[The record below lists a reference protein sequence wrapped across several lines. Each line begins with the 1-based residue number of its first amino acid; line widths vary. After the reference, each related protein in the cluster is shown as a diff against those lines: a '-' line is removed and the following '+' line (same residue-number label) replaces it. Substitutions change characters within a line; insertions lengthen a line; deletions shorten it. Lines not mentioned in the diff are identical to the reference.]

1 MADLTIDRT
10 LVDRS
15 DGPTLFVVAGR
26 CEDTDFATDPHQHSR
41 GQLFGSLQGLLS
53 VGLDSGVWV
62 VPAIHAVW
70 LPPHQAH
77 WARSHGPFHGWSAFI
92 TEALCADLPAQP
104 CTLRVSGLLREA
116 VLRASAWPLVPLTGA
131 QAHLA
136 AVILDEIRN
145 LPVESFGLPMPQE
158 PRLQRIARAL
168 IDDPSDARDLEQWA
182 DWGAVSSR
190 TLSRRFV
197 TETGFN
203 FSTWRQRARL
213 LRALER
219 LADGAQVTTIALEL
233 GYSTPTA
240 FINLFRR
247 AFGAVSYTHLT
258 LPTILLV

>member
-1 MADLTIDRT
+1 
-10 LVDRS
+10 
-15 DGPTLFVVAGR
+15 
-26 CEDTDFATDPHQHSR
+26 
-41 GQLFGSLQGLLS
+41 
-53 VGLDSGVWV
+53 
-62 VPAIHAVW
+62 
-70 LPPHQAH
+70 
-77 WARSHGPFHGWSAFI
+77 
-92 TEALCADLPAQP
+92 
-104 CTLRVSGLLREA
+104 
-116 VLRASAWPLVPLTGA
+116 
-131 QAHLA
+131 
-136 AVILDEIRN
+136 
-145 LPVESFGLPMPQE
+145 MPQE

-247 AFGAVSYTHLT
+247 AFGETPAVYRER
-258 LPTILLV
+258 LVS